1 MVGITGLLKIELPGH
16 TVLLTDG
23 GSTVFDGE
31 TYTSYDEVVGSLAA
45 VDTIAEGIGD
55 EIPALD
61 LTFSPPSVAAVSAL
75 SSGAVQRSRVWLWLA
90 EYDTTTGAVIGTPEL
105 RFIGFVD
112 QPQTSFAYRQLTL
125 QITAV
130 PELEAM
136 FFKDTGNGLSI
147 SFHKA
152 LYPGELGHDNA
163 SGLSIPIAWGVES
176 PPRGSVYFAGGF
188 GGVGGSFDGIGAPN
202 QR

>member
-1 MVGITGLLKIELPGH
+1 MVGITGLLNIELPGH
-16 TVLLTDG
+16 TARLTDG
-23 GSTVFDGE
+23 GTTVFGSE
-31 TYTSYDEVVGSLAA
+31 IYTAYDNVLGSLAA

-61 LTFSPPSVAAVSAL
+61 LTFAPPSSEAVSAL
-75 SSGAVQRSRVWLWLA
+75 SSGAIQRSRVRLWLA
-90 EYDTTTGAVIGTPEL
+90 EYDTATGEIVGTPDL

-112 QPQTSFAYRQLTL
+112 QPQISFAYGQLAL

-136 FFKDTGNGLSI
+136 FYKDTGNGLSI
-147 SFHKA
+147 SFHKMM
-152 LYPGELGHDNA
+152 YPGELGHDNA
-163 SGLSIPIAWGVES
+163 SGLSLPVAWGVES
-176 PPRGSVYFAGGF
+176 PARGAVYFAGGF
-188 GGVGGSFDGIGAPN
+188 GGAGGSFDGIAAPN